1 MDKVTYAPLVL
12 DGRSLSLDLD
22 AADAAMAVFES
33 CGKYGNGYSWEGVAR
48 SAMRED
54 SPELAGKIEFDSEGS
69 MFCVYAKEEAPLRRL
84 GELMRDAATDPE
96 RLRRYLAAGDPDW
109 FD

>member
-1 MDKVTYAPLVL
+1 MDK
-12 DGRSLSLDLD
+12 GDLR
-22 AADAAMAVFES
+22 
-33 CGKYGNGYSWEGVAR
+33 KYGNGYSWEGVAR
-48 SAMRED
+48 
-54 SPELAGKIEFDSEGS
+54 
-69 MFCVYAKEEAPLRRL
+69 LRRL